1 MLSLDLGKKASDVN
15 ASKRRFAPKL
25 NKKGIATVI
34 ILLVFFYAA
43 TTAEFRCIFVDHFGF
58 EKVGP
63 NIFVQ
68 SDMSPVDVQI
78 LLSTIEKSKER
89 VVNLFGAMESNTII
103 VVGTDSNELEK
114 FGLPNKFGATRS
126 SPFGPFVLIGIN
138 GLNEDVIAHELVHAE
153 FFHRIGW
160 YRFHK
165 VPMWFHEGLGT
176 QVDNRPRY
184 SEESWTKKTNNGR
197 DVPNLNTIVSVEE
210 FQSGDINTT
219 RYHYVIAKHEVME
232 WLKIAGEKG
241 LLQLIDKIKNGED
254 FYNAYEQIKSS

>member
-1 MLSLDLGKKASDVN
+1 LLSLDLGKKESDVN
-15 ASKRRFAPKL
+15 ASRRRFAPKL
-25 NKKGIATVI
+25 NKKSIATVI

-68 SDMSPVDVQI
+68 NDMSSVDVQI
-78 LLSTIEKSKER
+78 LLSTIEKSEER

-153 FFHRIGW
+153 FFT
-160 YRFHK
+160 
-165 VPMWFHEGLGT
+165 GLGGT
-176 QVDNRPRY
+176 DFTRCQC
-184 SEESWTKKTNNGR
+184 G
-197 DVPNLNTIVSVEE
+197 
-210 FQSGDINTT
+210 FMGD
-219 RYHYVIAKHEVME
+219 
-232 WLKIAGEKG
+232 
-241 LLQLIDKIKNGED
+241 
-254 FYNAYEQIKSS
+254 